1 MVCYGLLWFILPFSL
16 SPIYMYCPIGT
27 NLPCG
32 ASVLCNVKTHICRY
46 FGYIESGRFIT
57 DTATISRRYV
67 HSRSFLRH
75 VVVCVPVDVV
85 VLLGMGV
92 PLTGMLLTISVYIQ
106 SIFSVKVPLNWEE
119 HDARPSHSGGGTG
132 GGDPSPRER
141 PFENGGAPP
150 YVRLTTIRQ
159 ASRL

>member
-1 MVCYGLLWFILPFSL
+1 MVCYGLSYPFPSL
-16 SPIYMYCPIGT
+16 LSTCTAQLVQTSP
-27 NLPCG
+27 
-32 ASVLCNVKTHICRY
+32 ASVLCDVKTHICRY

-119 HDARPSHSGGGTG
+119 HDARPS
-132 GGDPSPRER
+132 SPRER